1 MSLKENEIIAN
12 VEQYILNA
20 KIILAG
26 GDNTLS
32 EKEEIELFTLQATL
46 EGILNL
52 YRQKEK
58 ELFLCKN
65 RMRTSICPICGKEF
79 IHKRSDAKGCPD
91 CVKKESYKNYVKSLP
106 EDKLEERRR
115 RSREW
120 MREHRKKLK
129 ERKEEN
135 ESC

>member
-1 MSLKENEIIAN
+1 MSLKEDEIIAN

-20 KIILAG
+20 KLILAG
-26 GDNTLS
+26 GDNSLN
-32 EKEEIELFTLQATL
+32 EKEEIELFTLQSTL

-52 YRQKEK
+52 YREKQKEV
-58 ELFLCKN
+58 LLCKN
-65 RMRTSICPICGKEF
+65 RMRMSVCPICGKEF
-79 IHKRSDAKGCPD
+79 MHKRSDAKYCPE
-91 CVKKESYKNYVKSLP
+91 CIKKESYKNYMKSLT
-106 EDKLEERRR
+106 EEKREERRR

-129 ERKEEN
+129 EGNDKN